1 MSGTVEVGMG
11 AGEAGAPLSAG
22 ERTFAGAAID
32 SRKVAGGELFFALAG
47 AHTDGHRFVGDA
59 LARGAAAAVVDEP
72 GLVAPEGGV
81 LIRVA
86 NGYRALHDLTRHL
99 RREVPRR
106 LVGLTGSV
114 GKTTTKELLAA
125 MLGRRFRVAKSPGN
139 LNNRLGF
146 PLALAGIPDDTEWMV
161 AEMGMSVPGELAEV
175 SRLARPDAAL
185 LLNVRPV
192 HLENFAS
199 LAAIAEAKA
208 EILAGLP
215 ADGLLVANADDP
227 EVVRVARR
235 HPGRIVWFGAG
246 ESADVRASRIEPLG
260 PGEAGAPRP
269 GTRFHLAVRRADGH
283 VEERAIELALH
294 GAYNVWNCLAAAACA
309 YALGVSLDNIA
320 AAAAHIAPA
329 AGRGVLHPLPGGG
342 TLIDDS
348 YNSNPAAL
356 AEALASAASLTRP
369 RRHWA
374 VLGDMLELGP
384 NAPDFH
390 HDAGAQAARLGFS
403 PIAGVGELSRHLV
416 AGATT
421 AALAPATGSRSA
433 PLGHVALRDPAA
445 ALASPQPESG
455 GGQAPSG
462 GRRAQRDE
470 VAERAEPSEAPRAG
484 ELPTRRWFAT
494 AAEAAAW
501 AMSELQPGDVVLV
514 KGSRG
519 IGLDLVVEHL
529 LAAARAQGVS

>member
-1 MSGTVEVGMG
+1 MVRRRIDEAAAAMSGTI
-11 AGEAGAPLSAG
+11 EAGAGVAG
-22 ERTFAGAAID
+22 AGARHFAGAAID

-59 LARGAAAAVVDEP
+59 LARGAAAAVVDQP
-72 GLVAPEGGV
+72 GFPAPEAGV
-81 LIRVA
+81 LIHVA
-86 NGYRALHDLTRHL
+86 HGYRALHDLTRHV

-175 SRLARPDAAL
+175 SRMARPDAAL

-192 HLENFAS
+192 HLENFES

-227 EVVRVARR
+227 EVVRVAQR

-246 ESADVRASRIEPLG
+246 EGADVRASRIEPLG
-260 PGEAGAPRP
+260 PSEAGAPRP
-269 GTRFHLAVRRADGH
+269 GSRFHLAARRADGH

-294 GAYNVWNCLAAAACA
+294 GAYNVWNCLAAAACSH
-309 YALGVSLDNIA
+309 ALGISLDDIA
-320 AAAAHIAPA
+320 AAAALIAPA
-329 AGRGVLHPLPGGG
+329 SGRGVLHPLPGGG

-348 YNSNPAAL
+348 YNSNPMAL
-356 AEALASAASLTRP
+356 AEALASAASLAGE
-369 RRHWA
+369 RRHWAVRKWA

-384 NAPDFH
+384 DAPRFH
-390 HDAGAQAARLGFS
+390 REAGATAARLGFS
-403 PIAGVGELSRHLV
+403 PIVGVGELSRHLV
-416 AGATT
+416 EGVREAPASGATI
-421 AALAPATGSRSA
+421 P
-433 PLGHVALRDPAA
+433 
-445 ALASPQPESG
+445 ALASAAG
-455 GGQAPSG
+455 GSPS
-462 GRRAQRDE
+462 AH
-470 VAERAEPSEAPRAG
+470 
-484 ELPTRRWFAT
+484 WFAT
-494 AAEAAAW
+494 ATEAAAW
-501 AMSELQPGDVVLV
+501 AMGELLPGDVVLV

-519 IGLDLVVEHL
+519 IGLDAVVEHL
-529 LAAARAQGVS
+529 LAAARAEGVS